1 MTNPIPIAQPPW
13 NQQRSAA
20 NTIGR
25 PWWPPPARIWRRH
38 PIIVPDRC
46 RSTRP
51 ARSTRRPAS
60 SRTSSTLPRT
70 MRPPRPTEPEA
81 RQMPRISAGSRWTER
96 TASTSSTL
104 EVSLGGKIAI
114 RSNYVHKKNGAGGEE
129 HIAFRSGMFR
139 FWEIFIR
146 FASLV
151 ELRVRN
157 ADNDDPDDNREEQ
170 LLRELKLL
178 HRNQTI
184 ITGCSSDYSPDQE
197 ENPFD
202 FGDAEMCV
210 IGVADAASH
219 AGDWA
224 LPWRHPAVAARRPTT
239 LALSGAILVVGRK
252 IKKQTKIA
260 RGFRWTRYVVCRS
273 MLLRLCVFGWVEN
286 VWICILFFVLF
297 FFLRAECGPFLFVM
311 NTSLLSFFFTD
322 ERTC

>member
-1 MTNPIPIAQPPW
+1 M
-13 NQQRSAA
+13 
-20 NTIGR
+20 
-25 PWWPPPARIWRRH
+25 AR
-38 PIIVPDRC
+38 
-46 RSTRP
+46 
-51 ARSTRRPAS
+51 
-60 SRTSSTLPRT
+60 
-70 MRPPRPTEPEA
+70 
-81 RQMPRISAGSRWTER
+81 AG
-96 TASTSSTL
+96 
-104 EVSLGGKIAI
+104 
-114 RSNYVHKKNGAGGEE
+114 KNILRFGQD
-129 HIAFRSGMFR
+129 FFR

-157 ADNDDPDDNREEQ
+157 ADNDNPDDNREEQ

-239 LALSGAILVVGRK
+239 LALSGAILVIGRK
-252 IKKQTKIA
+252 IKKKQTKIA

-273 MLLRLCVFGWVEN
+273 MLLRLCVFG
-286 VWICILFFVLF
+286 
-297 FFLRAECGPFLFVM
+297 
-311 NTSLLSFFFTD
+311 
-322 ERTC
+322 